1 MQANASTSKLETLER
16 LLQRE
21 RDEYQGL
28 LAQKDAEI
36 RQLKKAVDDQL
47 VEYRD
52 LLDIKIQLDAE
63 IATYRKLL
71 ELEET
76 RYG

>member
-1 MQANASTSKLETLER
+1 
-16 LLQRE
+16 LQRE
-21 RDEYQGL
+21 RDEHQGS
-28 LAQKDAEI
+28 LAHKDSEI

-52 LLDIKIQLDAE
+52 LLDIKIQLDSE

-76 RYG
+76 R